1 MTVALDPLLKSVLD
15 AAVGQVESTLSKV
28 LECNVYLDII
38 EQNQLSGTN
47 FVRKITITVK
57 DLPVIRAVAKF
68 DSKILPEQIM
78 TELLRRK
85 EGIGTILTRNKIKAD
100 REVVSLDFKQNGKEV
115 IRKYRIVSNKSVWFE
130 ILEEIRLDYITACKN
145 G

>member
-1 MTVALDPLLKSVLD
+1 MAVTLDPLLKSILD
-15 AAVGQVESTLSKV
+15 ASVGQVESTLSKV

-57 DLPVIRAVAKF
+57 DLPVIRAIAKF

-100 REVVSLDFKQNGKEV
+100 REVVSLDFKRNGKEV
-115 IRKYRIVSNKSVWFE
+115 IRKYQIVSNKLVWFE

>member
-1 MTVALDPLLKSVLD
+1 MTVALDPLLKSILD

-68 DSKILPEQIM
+68 DSKILPEQVM

-100 REVVSLDFKQNGKEV
+100 REVVSLDFKQNGQEV
-115 IRKYRIVSNKSVWFE
+115 IRKYRIVSNKSIWFE

>member
-1 MTVALDPLLKSVLD
+1 MTVALDPLLKSILD
-15 AAVGQVESTLSKV
+15 ASVGQVESTLSKV

-85 EGIGTILTRNKIKAD
+85 EGIGTILTRNKIKAE

>member
-1 MTVALDPLLKSVLD
+1 MAVTLDPLLKSILD
-15 AAVGQVESTLSKV
+15 ASVGQVERTLSQV

-85 EGIGTILTRNKIKAD
+85 EGIGTILTKNKIKAE
-100 REVVSLDFKQNGKEV
+100 REIVSLDFKQNGKEV

>member
-1 MTVALDPLLKSVLD
+1 MTVALDPLLKSILD
-15 AAVGQVESTLSKV
+15 ATVGQVESTLSKV

-85 EGIGTILTRNKIKAD
+85 EGIGTILTKNKIKAE
-100 REVVSLDFKQNGKEV
+100 REIVSLDFKQNGKEV

>member
-1 MTVALDPLLKSVLD
+1 VTVALDPLLKSILD
-15 AAVGQVESTLSKV
+15 ASVGQVESTLSKV
-28 LECNVYLDII
+28 LECNVDLDII

-85 EGIGTILTRNKIKAD
+85 EGIGTILTRNKIKAE
-100 REVVSLDFKQNGKEV
+100 REIVSLDFKQNGKEV

>member
-1 MTVALDPLLKSVLD
+1 MTVTLDPLLQSILD
-15 AAVGQVESTLSKV
+15 APVGQVESTISKV
-28 LECNVYLDII
+28 LECNVYIDII

-57 DLPVIRAVAKF
+57 DLPVIRAIVKF
-68 DSKILPEQIM
+68 NSKILPEQVM

-85 EGIGTILTRNKIKAD
+85 EGIGTILTRNKIKVD

-130 ILEEIRLDYITACKN
+130 ILEEIRLDFITACKN

>member
-1 MTVALDPLLKSVLD
+1 MTVALDPLLKSILD

-47 FVRKITITVK
+47 FVRKITITIK

>member
-1 MTVALDPLLKSVLD
+1 MTVALDPLLKSILD
-15 AAVGQVESTLSKV
+15 ASVGKVESTLSKV

-38 EQNQLSGTN
+38 EQNQISGTN

-100 REVVSLDFKQNGKEV
+100 REFVSLDFKQNGKEV

>member
-1 MTVALDPLLKSVLD
+1 VTVALDPLLKSILD

-28 LECNVYLDII
+28 LECNVDLDII

-115 IRKYRIVSNKSVWFE
+115 IRKYRIVYNKSVWFE

>member
-1 MTVALDPLLKSVLD
+1 VTVALDPLLKSILD
-15 AAVGQVESTLSKV
+15 ASVGQVESTLSKV

-47 FVRKITITVK
+47 FVRKIIITVK
-57 DLPVIRAVAKF
+57 DMPVIRAIAKF

-100 REVVSLDFKQNGKEV
+100 REVVSLDFKRNGKEV
-115 IRKYRIVSNKSVWFE
+115 IRKYRIVSNKLVWFE

-145 G
+145 S

>member
-1 MTVALDPLLKSVLD
+1 VTVTLDPLLKSILD
-15 AAVGQVESTLSKV
+15 ASVGQVESTLSKV

-100 REVVSLDFKQNGKEV
+100 REVVSLDLKRNGKEV

-130 ILEEIRLDYITACKN
+130 ILEEIRLDYIAACKN

>member
-1 MTVALDPLLKSVLD
+1 VTVTLDPLLKSILD
-15 AAVGQVESTLSKV
+15 APVGQVESTISKV

-57 DLPVIRAVAKF
+57 DLPVIRAIAKF
-68 DSKILPEQIM
+68 DSKIIPEQVM

-85 EGIGTILTRNKIKAD
+85 EGIGTILTRNKIKVD
-100 REVVSLDFKQNGKEV
+100 REVVSLDFKKNGKEV
-115 IRKYRIVSNKSVWFE
+115 IRKYRIVSNESVWFE

>member
-1 MTVALDPLLKSVLD
+1 MTVALDPLLKSILD
-15 AAVGQVESTLSKV
+15 ASVGQVESTLSKV

-47 FVRKITITVK
+47 FVRKIIITVK
-57 DLPVIRAVAKF
+57 DMPVIRAIAKF

-100 REVVSLDFKQNGKEV
+100 REVVSLDFKRNGKEV
-115 IRKYRIVSNKSVWFE
+115 IRKYRIVSNKLVWFE

-145 G
+145 S

>member
-1 MTVALDPLLKSVLD
+1 VTVALDPLLKSILD
-15 AAVGQVESTLSKV
+15 ASVGQVESTLSKV

-38 EQNQLSGTN
+38 EQNQISGTN

-57 DLPVIRAVAKF
+57 DLPVILAVAKF

-85 EGIGTILTRNKIKAD
+85 EGIGTILTKNKIKVE
-100 REVVSLDFKQNGKEV
+100 REIVSLDFKQNGKEV

>member
-1 MTVALDPLLKSVLD
+1 VTVALDPLLKSILD
-15 AAVGQVESTLSKV
+15 ASVGQVESTLSKV

-38 EQNQLSGTN
+38 EQNQISGTN

-85 EGIGTILTRNKIKAD
+85 EGIGTILTKNKIKAE
-100 REVVSLDFKQNGKEV
+100 REIVSLDFKQNGKEV

>member
-1 MTVALDPLLKSVLD
+1 VTVTLDPLLKSILD
-15 AAVGQVESTLSKV
+15 APVGQVESTISKV

-68 DSKILPEQIM
+68 DSKILPEQVM

-100 REVVSLDFKQNGKEV
+100 REVVSLDFKRNGKEV

>member
-1 MTVALDPLLKSVLD
+1 VTVALDPLLKSILD
-15 AAVGQVESTLSKV
+15 ASVGQVESTLSKV

-47 FVRKITITVK
+47 FVRKIIITVK
-57 DLPVIRAVAKF
+57 DMPVILAIAKF

-100 REVVSLDFKQNGKEV
+100 REVVSLDFKRNGKEV
-115 IRKYRIVSNKSVWFE
+115 IRKYRIVSNKLVWFE

-145 G
+145 S

>member
-1 MTVALDPLLKSVLD
+1 VTVSLDPLLKSILD
-15 AAVGQVESTLSKV
+15 APVGQVESTISKV

-47 FVRKITITVK
+47 FVRKITLTVK
-57 DLPVIRAVAKF
+57 DLPVIRAIAKF

-100 REVVSLDFKQNGKEV
+100 REVVSLDFKRNGKEV
-115 IRKYRIVSNKSVWFE
+115 IRKYQIVSNKLVWFE

>member
-1 MTVALDPLLKSVLD
+1 MTVTLDPLLKSILD
-15 AAVGQVESTLSKV
+15 APVGQVESTISKV

-57 DLPVIRAVAKF
+57 DLPVIRAIAKF
-68 DSKILPEQIM
+68 DSKIIPEQVM

-85 EGIGTILTRNKIKAD
+85 EGIGTILTRNKIKVD
-100 REVVSLDFKQNGKEV
+100 REVVSLDFKKNGKEV
-115 IRKYRIVSNKSVWFE
+115 IRKYRIVSNESVWFE

>member
-1 MTVALDPLLKSVLD
+1 MAVTLDPLLKSILD

-115 IRKYRIVSNKSVWFE
+115 IRKYRIVSNKSIWFE

>member
-1 MTVALDPLLKSVLD
+1 MTVALDPLLKSILD
-15 AAVGQVESTLSKV
+15 ASVGQVESTLSKV

-38 EQNQLSGTN
+38 EQNQISGTN

-85 EGIGTILTRNKIKAD
+85 EGIGTILTKNKIKAE
-100 REVVSLDFKQNGKEV
+100 REIVSLDFKQNGKEV

>member
-1 MTVALDPLLKSVLD
+1 VTVALDPLLKSILD
-15 AAVGQVESTLSKV
+15 ASVGQVESTLSKV

-68 DSKILPEQIM
+68 DSKVLPEHIM

>member
-1 MTVALDPLLKSVLD
+1 MTVALDPLLKSILD
-15 AAVGQVESTLSKV
+15 ASVGQVESTLSKV

-38 EQNQLSGTN
+38 EQNQISGTN

>member
-1 MTVALDPLLKSVLD
+1 VTVALDPLLKSILD
-15 AAVGQVESTLSKV
+15 ASVGQVESTLSKV

-38 EQNQLSGTN
+38 EQNQISGTN

-68 DSKILPEQIM
+68 DSKVLPEQIM

>member
-1 MTVALDPLLKSVLD
+1 MTVTLDPLLKSILD
-15 AAVGQVESTLSKV
+15 APVGHVESTISKV

-68 DSKILPEQIM
+68 DSKILPEQVMI
-78 TELLRRK
+78 ELLRRK

-115 IRKYRIVSNKSVWFE
+115 IRKYRIVSNESVWFE

>member
-1 MTVALDPLLKSVLD
+1 MTVALDPLLKSILD

-47 FVRKITITVK
+47 FVRKITITAK
-57 DLPVIRAVAKF
+57 DLPIILAVAKF
-68 DSKILPEQIM
+68 DSKILPEQVM

>member
-1 MTVALDPLLKSVLD
+1 VTVTLDPLLKSILD
-15 AAVGQVESTLSKV
+15 APVGQVESTISKV

-57 DLPVIRAVAKF
+57 DLPVIRAIVKF
-68 DSKILPEQIM
+68 DSKIIPEQIM

-85 EGIGTILTRNKIKAD
+85 EGIGTILTRNKIKVD
-100 REVVSLDFKQNGKEV
+100 REVVSLDFKQNGKDV
-115 IRKYRIVSNKSVWFE
+115 IRKYRIVSNESVWFE

>member
-1 MTVALDPLLKSVLD
+1 VTVTLDPLLKSILD
-15 AAVGQVESTLSKV
+15 ASVGQVESTLSKV

-68 DSKILPEQIM
+68 DSKILPEQVM

-100 REVVSLDFKQNGKEV
+100 REVVSLDFKRNGKEV

>member
-1 MTVALDPLLKSVLD
+1 VTVTLDPLLKSILD
-15 AAVGQVESTLSKV
+15 APVGQVESTISKV

-68 DSKILPEQIM
+68 DSKILPEQVM

>member
-1 MTVALDPLLKSVLD
+1 VTVTLDPLLKSILD
-15 AAVGQVESTLSKV
+15 ASVGQVESTLSKV

-68 DSKILPEQIM
+68 DSKILPEQVM

-100 REVVSLDFKQNGKEV
+100 REVVSLDFKRNGKEV
-115 IRKYRIVSNKSVWFE
+115 IRKYRIVSNKAVWFE
-130 ILEEIRLDYITACKN
+130 ILEDIRLDYITACKN

>member
-1 MTVALDPLLKSVLD
+1 MTVALDPLLKSILD
-15 AAVGQVESTLSKV
+15 AAVGQVESTLSNV

-57 DLPVIRAVAKF
+57 DLQVIRAIVKF
-68 DSKILPEQIM
+68 DSKIIPEQIM

-100 REVVSLDFKQNGKEV
+100 REVVSLDFKKNGKEV
-115 IRKYRIVSNKSVWFE
+115 IRKYRIVSNESVWFE
-130 ILEEIRLDYITACKN
+130 ILEEISLDYITSCKN
-145 G
+145 C

>member
-1 MTVALDPLLKSVLD
+1 MTVALDPLLKSILD
-15 AAVGQVESTLSKV
+15 ASVGQVESTLSKV